1 MENIFSFTKNDLIK
15 KFESDGKK
23 KFMASQV
30 FDWLYD
36 KKVYNFDEFTNIKK
50 ENIEYLK
57 DNFTSDF
64 IKIIKVEE
72 DTDVK
77 KFLFALADNQK
88 IEAVL
93 MMHNYGLVYAF
104 PHKLAVIWDVNF
116 VKVVDLKK

>member
-50 ENIEYLK
+50 ENILIVRITLNLTLK
-57 DNFTSDF
+57 ILN
-64 IKIIKVEE
+64 I
-72 DTDVK
+72 
-77 KFLFALADNQK
+77 
-88 IEAVL
+88 
-93 MMHNYGLVYAF
+93 
-104 PHKLAVIWDVNF
+104 
-116 VKVVDLKK
+116 